1 MFHGRVGV
9 PNGRLPLDHTTLRDP
24 LSALVIAS
32 TLGLL
37 LFNLSIQLDSNERYG
52 MYYLD
57 SMFSIFAFS
66 RLKSDWWRDTERARW
81 VTEWLRLTGKA
92 VLFFIAYA
100 FLMRILDYITH
111 SDAWISYNRAQ
122 IVSLILFG
130 LLIAGMSALMK
141 RSPRSSKVVSAAL
154 MGVLMVGFLAWVTP
168 WLNFGLG
175 RMKMDVTI
183 SPGEVKG
190 LKRLGELATRD
201 ERFATN
207 HHDVDS
213 LANKSGRS
221 YAYAALSERPVLL
234 RDTSITPRET
244 ARLSMPCCTIMT

>member
-1 MFHGRVGV
+1 
-9 PNGRLPLDHTTLRDP
+9 
-24 LSALVIAS
+24 
-32 TLGLL
+32 
-37 LFNLSIQLDSNERYG
+37 
-52 MYYLD
+52 
-57 SMFSIFAFS
+57 MFSIFAFS

-175 RMKMDVTI
+175 
-183 SPGEVKG
+183 G
-190 LKRLGELATRD
+190 
-201 ERFATN
+201 
-207 HHDVDS
+207 
-213 LANKSGRS
+213 
-221 YAYAALSERPVLL
+221 
-234 RDTSITPRET
+234 
-244 ARLSMPCCTIMT
+244 